1 MLGYTH
7 SLMRMDLLLR
17 RHYFRFKIMK
27 TKKTAF
33 QRSKFGQINSVDVLN
48 ACYHGIVTTV
58 PVVLGLFNIDKLPF
72 IEDGLSAP
80 HIVWF
85 GFLTFFSAFFGDM
98 IKRVNTNSNGESF
111 AKE

>member
-17 RHYFRFKIMK
+17 RHYFRFKSMK
-27 TKKTAF
+27 IWVILPAF
-33 QRSKFGQINSVDVLN
+33 N
-48 ACYHGIVTTV
+48 GIVTTV